1 MTPTW
6 LEHWRRGQAYHEAGH
21 AVVAIRLGAR
31 VCYVIL
37 REYPHP
43 EPGGACNFT
52 VPRSLQ
58 PSREVLIYLAGPAA
72 QLKVLPAEML
82 RDREIARALRY
93 GTHPDYFAVRRAFR
107 PERVAGLKREAVL
120 LVNELWPAVASVA
133 ESLREKGHLTG
144 GKIHALYEA
153 ALGLAP

>member
-1 MTPTW
+1 MTPNW
-6 LEHWRRGQAYHEAGH
+6 HQHWRRGLAYHEAGH

-31 VCYVIL
+31 VRYVIL

-58 PSREVLIYLAGPAA
+58 PTRQVLIYLAGPTA

-82 RDREIARALRY
+82 RDRVIARALRS
-93 GTHPDYFAVRRAFR
+93 GTHADFFAVRRAFR
-107 PERVAGLKREAVL
+107 SERVAGLKREAAL
-120 LVNELWPAVASVA
+120 LVNDLWPSVASVA
-133 ESLREKGHLTG
+133 EALREKGHLAG
-144 GKIHALYEA
+144 DEVYRLCEK
-153 ALGLAP
+153 ALGVTP